1 MYGQGPEHR
10 EAMVPKPDGFVS
22 QRLAGTP
29 PLTPP
34 PEGGVVAD

>member
-1 MYGQGPEHR
+1 
-10 EAMVPKPDGFVS
+10 MVPKPDGFVS

-34 PEGGVVAD
+34 PEGALSPM